1 LEERSR
7 GMSTWT
13 KSKTVFIIL
22 YTMTIKPIWSNVL
35 VTPIKK
41 PTETDS
47 WLIISTQEEQRVSKG
62 KVIGIGKDVE
72 CIEVWDTVHFPVYA
86 PDEVEI
92 WEDKYLVINQKS
104 ILCVEK

>member
-1 LEERSR
+1 
-7 GMSTWT
+7 
-13 KSKTVFIIL
+13 
-22 YTMTIKPIWSNVL
+22 MTIKPIWSNVL

-41 PTETDS
+41 QTETAS